1 MANAKIGLYALA
13 IKLGPKILGFGLKAL
28 KGLKAGKGI
37 MAATSLGAYSY
48 LFTWQFAV
56 LILLM
61 LFVHESGHIWA
72 MKKCGMRTKG
82 IYFIPFL
89 GAAAVTDEEFKTRND
104 EQFIA
109 IMGPVWGLGLSVL
122 AVVAY
127 GVTENP
133 FFAAIASWW
142 AMINLFNLLPM
153 NPLDG
158 GRIVKSIAF
167 SLHSYIGLVF
177 LIVGFAASLY
187 IAVAYQV
194 ALFGFLVVVGGIE
207 LFVEF
212 WGRKRRQKNRE
223 KHNAEMKEMHVQ
235 YELARLAH
243 LNKHEEKTLALIDEA
258 FASGEFDQAEAEQER
273 QKITAHVESNR
284 KKTLES
290 SYVEEKYDDPPK
302 MNKEQIAS
310 SAFTFLGVAALLFA
324 VMVYMSDIPG
334 ADAAMEVLKD

>member
-1 MANAKIGLYALA
+1 MANTKFGLYALA
-13 IKLGPKILGFGLKAL
+13 IKLGPKILGFGLKLL

-37 MAATSLGAYSY
+37 MAAASLGAYSY

-109 IMGPVWGLGLSVL
+109 IMGPIWGLGLSML

-133 FFAAIASWW
+133 FFAAVASWW
-142 AMINLFNLLPM
+142 AMINLFNLIPM

-158 GRIVKSIAF
+158 GRIAKSIAF
-167 SLHSYIGLVF
+167 SLHSFLGHVF
-177 LIVGFAASLY
+177 LIVGFAVSLY
-187 IAVAYQV
+187 IAIVYQIG
-194 ALFGFLVVVGGIE
+194 LFGFLVVVGGVE
-207 LFVEF
+207 LFAELF
-212 WGRKRRQKNRE
+212 SKKRLVRR
-223 KHNAEMKEMHVQ
+223 MKEWEVF
-235 YELARLAH
+235 YATCPTFEEYKPSFLA
-243 LNKHEEKTLALIDEA
+243 NGGVPFESEEGLTDE
-258 FASGEFDQAEAEQER
+258 EIYHKKQKDKQILQEAES
-273 QKITAHVESNR
+273 KFY
-284 KKTLES
+284 LEK
-290 SYVEEKYDDPPK
+290 EKMLAWIDKALEHPK
-302 MNKEQIAS
+302 MNLKQVLF
-310 SAFTFLGVAALLFA
+310 SATTYLGVAALLFA
-324 VMVYMSDIPG
+324 VMVFMNDIPG